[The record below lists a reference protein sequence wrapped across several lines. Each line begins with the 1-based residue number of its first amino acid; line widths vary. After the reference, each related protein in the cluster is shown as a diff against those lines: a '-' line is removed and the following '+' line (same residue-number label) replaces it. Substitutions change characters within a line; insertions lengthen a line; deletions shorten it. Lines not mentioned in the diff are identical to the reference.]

1 MFSDGKIYMP
11 DKTKVI
17 INICNTEVIQITI
30 MKSKKTVKKSVSTRY
45 EEVSWIE
52 NEISDRN
59 TEGVLYK
66 CIEKWGKFLKYFFD
80 AATVWAIELL
90 KRWE

>member
-1 MFSDGKIYMP
+1 MFSDKKIYML

-17 INICNTEVIQITI
+17 ISMCVKKVIQITI
-30 MKSKKTVKKSVSTRY
+30 IKSKKTVKKSVSARY

-52 NEISDRN
+52 NEVSDQN

-66 CIEKWGKFLKYFFD
+66 CIEKGGKFLKYFVD
-80 AATVWAIELL
+80 AAVWAIELL
-90 KRWE
+90 KRWG